1 MSIII
6 FLRFI
11 NHYFMC
17 ECKVEG
23 YNIQIHIETM
33 RDKTMIQTFAVTTE
47 YKLKKDVPLEE
58 LISSNYLWFWIDFD
72 RPSEEEISKLR
83 NPLQF
88 HPLAIEDCIY
98 KLQRPKLDYYE
109 DHTFFVIHSLD
120 PDELEKEEINIFLGK
135 NFIVT
140 FHQHTAK
147 EIYDVSTIFA
157 ESESYKNW
165 DPYLILYQI
174 LDKIVDNYFPIIYK
188 LEDRLNEIED
198 NSKDETMEELLES
211 LFDTRHDL
219 LSMRNTVTPMS
230 DLLYRILNSHRLEGI
245 HSRVAYFTDI
255 HDHLLKLAGMIDSS
269 RELTADIRDSYLS
282 LNAHQTNRVMKV
294 LTVITTIF
302 MPLTFIAGIYGM
314 NFDNMPE
321 LHWNLGYFLVLVL
334 MFIIG
339 AGMSL
344 WFMKKGWFK

>member
-1 MSIII
+1 MIRT
-6 FLRFI
+6 LAI
-11 NHYFMC
+11 NS
-17 ECKVEG
+17 
-23 YNIQIHIETM
+23 
-33 RDKTMIQTFAVTTE
+33 E
-47 YKLKKDVPLEE
+47 YELIKGVSLEE
-58 LISSNYLWFWIDFD
+58 IISSNYLWYWIDFD
-72 RPSEEEISKLR
+72 RPSEEEILKLR
-83 NPLQF
+83 KPLHF
-88 HPLAIEDCIY
+88 HPLAIEDCIH

-109 DHTFFVIHSLD
+109 DHTFFVLHSLE
-120 PDELEKEEINIFLGK
+120 PNELIKEEINIFLGE

-140 FHQHTAK
+140 FHNHRAK
-147 EIYDVSTIFA
+147 EINEVWSRLIDSKLY
-157 ESESYKNW
+157 ENW
-165 DPYLILYQI
+165 DSYLILYEVM
-174 LDKIVDNYFPIIYK
+174 DKIVDNYFPIIYK

-198 NSKDETMEELLES
+198 NSKDETMEVLLES

-230 DLLYRILNSHRLEGI
+230 DLLYRMLNSHRLTGI
-245 HSRVAYFTDI
+245 QSRLAYFTDI
-255 HDHLLKLAGMIDSS
+255 HDHLLKLAGMIDAS

-302 MPLTFIAGIYGM
+302 MPLTLIAGIYGM

-321 LHWNLGYFLVLVL
+321 LHWNLGYFMILGL